1 MCSQETLF
9 QDLEA
14 RAFAQHLQRRDDS
27 HKGDAGKVLIIGGA
41 HGMSGGLLLAGLGAL
56 YCGAGLVRLGM
67 LDRHSAHVSAAH
79 PELMIHD
86 ISDESPESWI
96 NSHPFDVLAIGPGLG
111 QNENAKQWLRTAIN
125 HEGPLIV
132 DADALNILASHR
144 TLLSKI
150 KQRPFP
156 TVLTPHPGEAGR
168 LLRSDSHAVQSD
180 RLATLRHLIEISHS
194 IIVLKGQHTLVGAL
208 ERIPQ
213 RCMAGNAGMA
223 SGGMGDVLTGI
234 ISSLCAQ
241 GIRQQLGAWE
251 ATCLGVQLHA
261 AAGDQ
266 LADSGIGPIGMTASE
281 LVIAARHLLNQA
293 ITNQSF

>member
-27 HKGDAGKVLIIGGA
+27 HKGDAGNVLIIGGA

-86 ISDESPESWI
+86 ISDENPESWI
-96 NSHPFDVLAIGPGLG
+96 NSNPADVIAIGPGLG
-111 QNENAKQWLRTAIN
+111 QNESAKQWLRSAIK
-125 HEGPLIV
+125 HKGPLIV

-144 TLLSKI
+144 ILLSRMKLR
-150 KQRPFP
+150 QFP
-156 TVLTPHPGEAGR
+156 TVLTPHPGEAAR
-168 LLRSDSHAVQSD
+168 LLINDNNVVQSD
-180 RLATLRHLIEISHS
+180 RLAALKHLIQISHS
-194 IIVLKGQHTLVGAL
+194 IVVLKGQHTLVGAL

-213 RCMAGNAGMA
+213 RCLAGNAGMA
-223 SGGMGDVLTGI
+223 TGGMGDVLTGI
-234 ISSLCAQ
+234 ISALCSQ
-241 GIRQQLGAWE
+241 GIRQQLGVWE

-281 LVIAARHLLNQA
+281 LVLAARSLLNKA
-293 ITNQSF
+293 SSASII